1 MTDDRPRVGS
11 LWRSKKRAAGSS
23 QRDDFYV
30 VETRTPLVVVAV
42 RRLTFDVLTPAGDV
56 VTFVFGPEF
65 FVEV

>member
-11 LWRSKKRAAGSS
+11 LWRARKKAMGSS
-23 QRDDFYV
+23 QRDVFYV
-30 VETRTPLVVVAV
+30 VEARTPLVVVDV
-42 RRLTFDVLTPAGDV
+42 RKVTFDVLTPAGDV